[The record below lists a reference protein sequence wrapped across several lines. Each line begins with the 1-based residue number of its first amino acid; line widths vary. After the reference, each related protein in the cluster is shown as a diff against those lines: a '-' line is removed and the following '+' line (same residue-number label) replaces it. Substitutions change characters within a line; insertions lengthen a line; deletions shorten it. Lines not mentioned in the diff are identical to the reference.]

1 MDSHA
6 SLEGSPRLVI
16 TDALGRRLVPI
27 DKPLITLGRRSEAD
41 VRVPGAGV
49 SRKHA
54 EIVVD
59 QGSYRLHDCA
69 SSFGTFVNGER
80 ITDRELISGDRI
92 TLGQSDDTAIVFAVG
107 DEAPSQAR
115 SSVAA
120 VSEIRHMA
128 GLLEGLRALG
138 SGRVLDDVLTLV
150 LDAAIDVTGAERG
163 FIMLENGDGALEFKL
178 GRARGRIRLSGKTFA
193 TSRKIPETVFAT
205 GRATIVEDLLDSDL
219 ARQHTGTVAIG
230 IRYVLCAPL
239 RLVRYVE
246 RAEERAEDQ
255 VIGVLYLD
263 SRERGSLR
271 SAPARS
277 ALETLTTEAAVAIEN
292 ARLYREALERAK
304 LDQELK
310 VAAAIQQALL
320 PFPRREGGFFT
331 TAAASI
337 PCRSVGGDFF
347 DYVDLPDGGFGFIVG
362 DVAGKGPP
370 AALLSAALLGMFSA
384 EANYNASAAQVLA
397 QINRGMLRRNVE
409 ARFLTTFYA
418 MLQSDGLLT
427 YSNGGH
433 NPPVLLTAGEVRR
446 LETGGTVLGVF
457 ERVRFDE
464 EKVPLRPGDVVVVFS
479 DGLSE
484 ALNDAGEEFTDE
496 RLLASV
502 TAHRHQAPQQLLDGL
517 LADVRSFC
525 GKATPNDDITIV
537 VVRYD
542 GSEPVAPAEQGPS
555 TSTSS
560 TR

>member
-1 MDSHA
+1 MDSKVPREA
-6 SLEGSPRLVI
+6 SPRLVI
-16 TDALGRRLVPI
+16 TDALGRRLVPL

-54 EIVVD
+54 EIIVD
-59 QGSYRLHDCA
+59 RGVYRLHDCS

-80 ITDRELISGDRI
+80 ITERELMSGDRI
-92 TLGQSDDTAIVFAVG
+92 TLGQSDDTVIVFAVE
-107 DEAPSQAR
+107 DEGQQAR

-163 FIMLENGDGALEFKL
+163 FIMLESGGSLEFKL
-178 GRARGRIRLSGKTFA
+178 GRSRGRLKLSGKTFA

-205 GRATIVEDLLDSDL
+205 GRETIVEDLLDSDL

-246 RAEERAEDQ
+246 RAEERTADQ

-271 SAPARS
+271 SAPARA
-277 ALETLTTEAAVAIEN
+277 ALETLSTEAAIAIEN
-292 ARLYREALERAK
+292 ARLYRQALDRAK

-320 PFPRREGGFFT
+320 PSPRRDGGFFT
-331 TAAASI
+331 TAARSI
-337 PCRSVGGDFF
+337 PCRSVAGDFF
-347 DYVDLPDGGFGFIVG
+347 DYVDLPNGAFGFIVG

-370 AALLSAALLGMFSA
+370 AALLSAALLGMFGA
-384 EANYNASAAQVLA
+384 EAQYHDSAAQVL
-397 QINRGMLRRNVE
+397 QQLNRGMLHRNVE

-418 MLQSDGLLT
+418 MLQPDGLLT
-427 YSNGGH
+427 YCNGGH
-433 NPPVLLTAGEVRR
+433 NAPVLMTHDGVRR
-446 LETGGTVLGVF
+446 LQAGGTVLGVF
-457 ERVRFDE
+457 EHISFDQE
-464 EKVPLRPGDVVVVFS
+464 EVPLQPGDVVIVFS
-479 DGLSE
+479 DGVSE
-484 ALNDAGEEFTDE
+484 AINDAGEEFTDE

-502 TAHRHQAPQQLLDGL
+502 DAHRHQPPQQLLEGL
-517 LADVRSFC
+517 LADVRSFT
-525 GKATPNDDITIV
+525 GTATPNDDITIV

-542 GSEPVAPAEQGPS
+542 GVRLASA
-555 TSTSS
+555 
-560 TR
+560 